1 MGHGPVLELLVD
13 AVQAFSGSTTDLTAL
28 LQIVAQKLARA
39 TDSMAAVF
47 LTSNDGKEV
56 SPAAG
61 WIEEPE
67 LRPWVANLIAPGRS
81 VAFTLNLRRAIET
94 RETVVVPRIELET
107 LRPYV
112 SAAVFETLERLR
124 LNSMIVVPLVAGDRV
139 LGAVSFGRY
148 ADAIEPFSD
157 DDRRIAE
164 VFSHHAAHAISNAML
179 YLSEHAARLE
189 AERTRAEAAANER
202 AHRLLFEQSP
212 MPMLV
217 VDTTRWRI
225 VAANEAAEALYGY
238 TREEFRAMYARQ
250 LRRADERR
258 APVDAEGELNP
269 LLDVLAATHHQAK
282 GGRIFEVEGQSRPL
296 ILRDVHCR
304 LFLIQDVTN
313 QRRLEQQLRQVQKM
327 EAVGRLAGGVAH
339 DFNNLLTVMTCYTE
353 LALSALV
360 HSDPVRDLVREIEGA
375 TRRATAL
382 TRQLLAFSRQ
392 QVLEPQV
399 LDLNHCMAAFEHI
412 LVRVLGEDIELALL
426 TDRPVGKVLADP
438 TQVEQV
444 LMNLV
449 VNARDAMP
457 TGGKLTVE
465 TADVVLDES
474 YAATHPEV
482 TPGPYVMLAVT
493 DTGHGM
499 DAEIVHR
506 VFDPFF
512 TTKEVGKGTGLG
524 LATVYGVVKQSR
536 GHIWVYS
543 EPGVGTTFKVYL
555 PRHSGAPLP
564 VSDATPVPRA
574 AHGFETVLLVE
585 DDPQVR
591 TVLRTLLRKLGYT
604 VLDAMSGGDALLL
617 CEQYEGRI
625 DLLVTD
631 VIMPRMNGR
640 QLAGRLLAQRHD
652 LRVLFVSGYTETTIV
667 HHGVLDSGVH
677 FLQKPITPDALARKV
692 REALESPSVP
702 VTSQLHDTSGFGITV
717 T

>member
-1 MGHGPVLELLVD
+1 MGQGPVLELLVD
-13 AVQAFSGSTTDLTAL
+13 AVQAFSGATKDLTVL
-28 LQIVAQKLARA
+28 LDLVAQKLARA
-39 TDSMAAVF
+39 TNSMSAVF
-47 LTSNDGKEV
+47 LTSGDGKEV

-67 LRPWVANLIAPGRS
+67 LRPWVANLISPGRA
-81 VAFTLNLRRAIET
+81 VGFTLNLRRAIET
-94 RETVVVPRIELET
+94 RETVVVPHVEPET
-107 LRPYV
+107 LRPYL
-112 SAAVFETLERLR
+112 SASVFETLQRLR
-124 LNSMIVVPLVAGDRV
+124 LHAMIVVPLVAGDRV
-139 LGAVSFGRY
+139 LGAVAFARY
-148 ADAIEPFSD
+148 GDSLEPFDD

-164 VFSHHAAHAISNAML
+164 VFAHHAAHAISNAML

-189 AERTRAEAAANER
+189 AERTRAEVAANER
-202 AHRLLFEQSP
+202 AHRILFEQSP
-212 MPMLV
+212 MPMV
-217 VDTTRWRI
+217 VVETTRWRI
-225 VAANEAAEALYGY
+225 LAANHAAEALYGY
-238 TREEFRAMYARQ
+238 EQEEFRAMYARE
-250 LRRADERR
+250 LRREGDRR
-258 APVDAEGELNP
+258 DPGPGASEHDPVLDALG
-269 LLDVLAATHHQAK
+269 ATHHQTK
-282 GGRIFEVEGQSRPL
+282 DGRVFEVEGQSRPL
-296 ILRDVHCR
+296 VIRDLHCR
-304 LFLIQDVTN
+304 LFLIHDVTH

-353 LALSALV
+353 MALTALV
-360 HSDPVRDLVREIEGA
+360 QADPVRDLVREIEGA
-375 TRRATAL
+375 TRRASAL

-399 LDLNHCMAAFEHI
+399 VDLNHSLAAFEHI

-426 TDRPVGKVLADP
+426 TDRAVGKVFADP
-438 TQVEQV
+438 TQIEQV

-457 TGGKLTVE
+457 QGGKLTVE
-465 TADVVLDES
+465 TSDVVLDAS
-474 YAATHPEV
+474 YAASHPEV
-482 TPGPYVMLAVT
+482 VPGPYVMLAVT

-499 DAEIVHR
+499 DADTVHR

-555 PRHSGAPLP
+555 PRHDGAAAP

-574 AHGFETVLLVE
+574 ARGYETILLVE
-585 DDPQVR
+585 DDPHVR

-640 QLAGRLLAQRHD
+640 QLAARLLQQRPD

-667 HHGVLDSGVH
+667 HHGVLDSGIH
-677 FLQKPITPDALARKV
+677 FLQKPVTPDSLARKV
-692 REALESPSVP
+692 REALESSASPLASALAERP
-702 VTSQLHDTSGFGITV
+702 EPGLTTS
-717 T
+717 